1 MPPLADYPENYCSCH
16 QRAEVPDAAVAPGE
30 LAVCDESSETRGLE
44 EQASFSRLYNKKS
57 DCDSPT
63 HSLCHQ

>member
-1 MPPLADYPENYCSCH
+1 MPPLGDYPENDCSCH